1 MNSLV
6 KNVFLMIMGVV
17 VAMVLYVAFFGIDAV
32 SDTNFSPGVK
42 VDADSNWQG
51 ILWIAAKRIETPISY
66 YYHAYCYTPN
76 VSGYD
81 YVTKAL
87 GATIHDTS
95 HGNCREAGKAEPDDI
110 TVPSSKGYS
119 TGWQ

>member
-6 KNVFLMIMGVV
+6 KNVFLMIMGIV
-17 VAMVLYVAFFGIDAV
+17 VAMVLYVAFFGIGAV
-32 SDTNFSPGVK
+32 SDTNFSPGVE
-42 VDADSNWQG
+42 VDADNNWKG
-51 ILWIAAKRIETPISY
+51 ILWIAAERIETPISHY
-66 YYHAYCYTPN
+66 YYAYCYTPN

-87 GATIHDTS
+87 GASISDTS
-95 HGNCREAGKAEPDDI
+95 HGNCREAGVDYPNEI

-119 TGWQ
+119 TGWR